1 MTPPNN
7 ANTYLPPVIAI
18 PSALEITAITQTNPM
33 VVAVSENTDQVN
45 TYIAGQKVKL
55 NIPITFGM
63 WQANGLIPLIL
74 SVSGSQ
80 ITLAVDASN
89 FDPFINPDNGSIA
102 SLAPSGSQNL
112 QFNNLTKQVPFQS
125 LNNIGN

>member
-18 PSALEITAITQTNPM
+18 PSALEITAITQANPM
-33 VVAVSENTDQVN
+33 VVTISPNKDQVN

-55 NIPITFGM
+55 NIPVTFGM
-63 WQANGLIPLIL
+63 WQASGLIPIVLF
-74 SVSGSQ
+74 VSPSQ
-80 ITLAVDASN
+80 LTLAVDSSN
-89 FDPFINPDNGSIA
+89 FDPFVNPNNGQIS

-112 QFNNLTKQVPFQS
+112 QFNNFTNQVPFQN